1 VAAQIQDGSNIWP
14 ADRPGPVFV
23 VGRAGMDLYPIPVG
37 SKIKMAHQF
46 QADLG
51 GSAGNI
57 AVALARR
64 GVPVQLL
71 SAESADPAGDF
82 VRAQLHAYGAGLR
95 RYLAANP
102 GSFDRVEILSG
113 LMPDMITECRAILA
127 GLRPDRTAPDAQAKK
142 LRSTSQ

>member
-1 VAAQIQDGSNIWP
+1 MVQTSGQLTGRGRSLWSAA
-14 ADRPGPVFV
+14 PVWTSIRF
-23 VGRAGMDLYPIPVG
+23 RLA
-37 SKIKMAHQF
+37 AHQF